1 MSQREMILAHLQ
13 MHGGISAAE
22 AMNRYGIGRLAAR
35 VADLRKA
42 GYPVASI
49 WIESRNRYGKK
60 VRYKKYVLRRVND
73 GDPVS
78 EVYGQ
83 ETVLCEKENEH

>member
-1 MSQREMILAHLQ
+1 MSQREMILVHLQ

-35 VADLRKA
+35 IADLRKA
-42 GYPVASI
+42 GYPVADV
-49 WIESRNRYGKK
+49 WVTAKNRYGKP
-60 VRYKKYVLRRVND
+60 VRYKKYVLGRTRD
-73 GDPVS
+73 EGHIS